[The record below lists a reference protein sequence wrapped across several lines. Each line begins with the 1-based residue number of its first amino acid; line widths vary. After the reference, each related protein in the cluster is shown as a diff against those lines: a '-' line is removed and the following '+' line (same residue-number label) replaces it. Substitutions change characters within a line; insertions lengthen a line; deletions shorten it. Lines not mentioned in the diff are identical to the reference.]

1 MSDEPVKIRVGD
13 PDQEAP
19 PSVKVVDRRWWVRGD
34 QEATGDTPSIKP
46 SYVEE
51 LEGRIAEKDK
61 LLQATIEKYREAG
74 AEFEAARARLRREVM
89 KDAERGR
96 RAVLAEFLEV
106 ADNLDR
112 ALEAARTTGNIET
125 LIQGVHMVRAQ
136 FLTTLDGF
144 GVKPI
149 EALGQPFDPAM
160 HDAVATVPTAEPTED
175 GRVTGII
182 KRGYLIGEEVLRPA
196 TVAVAKLGDRGA
208 GE

>member
-1 MSDEPVKIRVGD
+1 MSEKPVKIPVGD
-13 PDQEAP
+13 GDEDA
-19 PSVKVVDRRWWVRGD
+19 PSVKVVDRRWWARGEHEGTP
-34 QEATGDTPSIKP
+34 EAPSLKP

-51 LEGRIAEKDK
+51 LEGQLAEKDR
-61 LLQATIEKYREAG
+61 LLQATIEKYREAS

-112 ALEAARTTGNIET
+112 ALEAARTTGNIDA
-125 LIQGVHMVRAQ
+125 LIQGVDLVRSQ
-136 FLTTLDGF
+136 FLATLDGF

-149 EALGQPFDPAM
+149 EALGRPFDPSR
-160 HDAVATVPTAEPTED
+160 HDAVAAVPTTDPAED

-182 KRGYLIGEEVLRPA
+182 KRGYLIGDDVLRPA
-196 TVAVAKLGDRGA
+196 TVAVAKLDRGS
-208 GE
+208 EP